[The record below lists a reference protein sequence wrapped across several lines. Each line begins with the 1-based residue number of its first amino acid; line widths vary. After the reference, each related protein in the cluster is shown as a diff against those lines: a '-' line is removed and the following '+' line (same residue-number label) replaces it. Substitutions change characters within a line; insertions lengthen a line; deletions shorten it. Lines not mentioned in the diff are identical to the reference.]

1 MLKRERM
8 RQMKK
13 KTGWLKWRFLW
24 LGAAAV
30 LVALGAA
37 VLSPPFQRLDSA
49 VLWQYGGTTLLAVA
63 LVILIWCLWRLHA
76 GLDRPLEHLRRA
88 LDDWQEGDD
97 LDKLLLYEAGQS
109 DEVAA
114 VARSIYARL
123 DGVDRRLEQA
133 RADTER
139 RVDQAVRQELAD
151 EIGRSALPQVLP
163 DYPSREN
170 FTVCGLR
177 SPGSDASCCFYDYFY
192 IDPGL
197 LCVSIG
203 QVPGG
208 GVPEALYMV
217 VAQTTVRSRLRQGRS
232 LAETMADVNAQLYD
246 LGGRQ
251 PFHALVGTLNTADGR
266 FTYINAGQALPLLMR
281 NEGRYEWLEAPVYA
295 PLGMNEN
302 VSYRTMD
309 LRLKQGDRLLFH
321 TSGLGQT
328 PGAQGRTFG
337 EQELRSTL
345 NLSAHRELEPEKV
358 LGFLQTEAAAFCERE
373 RDRLGYAAALLE
385 FQKGDKEL
393 AHCEVPGQPA
403 YAGEVAAFLKKQFSD
418 NGISQRNFARSAVIV
433 DEIFALC
440 CRQITAAGSTVM
452 VECGIAPDA
461 QMVNIRVTA
470 VLGGVSPLED
480 EEGCPT
486 GEAAAFVLNQADY
499 VTFKA
504 AEDDSERDTLTVVC
518 FLE

>member
-1 MLKRERM
+1 MK

-13 KTGWLKWRFLW
+13 KTGWMKWRFLW
-24 LGAAAV
+24 LGMAAV
-30 LVALGAA
+30 MIVLAVAAF
-37 VLSPPFQRLDSA
+37 SPSLQRLDSA
-49 VLWQYGGTTLLAVA
+49 ALWQYGGITLLLTA
-63 LVILIWCLWRLHA
+63 LVILGWNLWRLYA
-76 GLDRPLEHLRRA
+76 GLYRPLEHLRQA

-97 LDKLLLYEAGQS
+97 LDKLLLDEAGQS

-114 VARSIYARL
+114 AARSAYAQLNGVERRL
-123 DGVDRRLEQA
+123 DQA
-133 RADTER
+133 RTDTER
-139 RVDQAVRQELAD
+139 RVDRAVRQELAE

-170 FTVCGLR
+170 FAVCGLR
-177 SPGSDASCCFYDYFY
+177 SPGSGGSCCFYDYFF

-232 LAETMADVNAQLYD
+232 LEETMADVNAQLYD
-246 LGGRQ
+246 LGGKQ
-251 PFHALVGTLNTADGR
+251 PFNALVGTLNTADGR
-266 FTYINAGQALPLLMR
+266 FCYINAGQALPLLMR

-302 VSYRTMD
+302 VSYRAMD

-321 TSGLGQT
+321 TSGLSQT
-328 PGAQGRTFG
+328 PGAQGRVYG
-337 EQELRSTL
+337 EQELRATL
-345 NLSAHRELEPEKV
+345 NLSAHRGLEPENV
-358 LGFLQTEAAAFCERE
+358 LSFLQTEAAAFCQRE
-373 RDRLGYAAALLE
+373 QDRLGYAALLLE

-403 YAGEVAAFLKKQFSD
+403 YAGDVAAFLKKQFTD
-418 NGISQRNFARSAVIV
+418 NGISQRNCARAAVIV

-440 CRQITAAGSTVM
+440 CRQIRAAGSTVM

-470 VLGGVSPLED
+470 MLGGVSPLED
-480 EEGCPT
+480 EEGSPT

-504 AEDDSERDTLTVVC
+504 GEDGSQRDTLTVVC